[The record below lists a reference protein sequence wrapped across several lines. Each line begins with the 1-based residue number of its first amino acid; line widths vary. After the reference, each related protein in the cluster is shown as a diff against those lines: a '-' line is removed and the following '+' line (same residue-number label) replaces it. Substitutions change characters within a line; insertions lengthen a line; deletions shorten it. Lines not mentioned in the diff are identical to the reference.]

1 MLTIRLQRV
10 GRTNQ
15 AVFRIV
21 LAEKHRSATKKVVE
35 VLGHYDPRTKEFGIK
50 DPERLKYWVA
60 QHVELSPT
68 AHNLLVTKGLVEG
81 KKVKAWRP
89 KPKPAEASAE
99 AGVSK
104 SRTAETRRCRG
115 QSAGSESRSR
125 SRRAGRGSAQRRA
138 ESGPFDKLR
147 EIIVPERSRRTTLT
161 FGPRTASVNA
171 VLFIPP
177 THEARRTSC
186 QNWSRISGL
195 SRSVLSLSKGY
206 YRDFSFI
213 SNT

>member
-99 AGVSK
+99 AGVK
-104 SRTAETRRCRG
+104 AKEEVKAETKPVG
-115 QSAGSESRSR
+115 
-125 SRRAGRGSAQRRA
+125 A
-138 ESGPFDKLR
+138 EAKA
-147 EIIVPERSRRTTLT
+147 PEAKAE
-161 FGPRTASVNA
+161 PAPK
-171 VLFIPP
+171 I
-177 THEARRTSC
+177 
-186 QNWSRISGL
+186 
-195 SRSVLSLSKGY
+195 
-206 YRDFSFI
+206 
-213 SNT
+213 

>member
-99 AGVSK
+99 AGVKAREEVKVEQPKPAS
-104 SRTAETRRCRG
+104 AEAKAPEAKAEAAPVAEAPKEAPKAKETP
-115 QSAGSESRSR
+115 QEANPSTGS
-125 SRRAGRGSAQRRA
+125 G
-138 ESGPFDKLR
+138 K
-147 EIIVPERSRRTTLT
+147 
-161 FGPRTASVNA
+161 
-171 VLFIPP
+171 
-177 THEARRTSC
+177 
-186 QNWSRISGL
+186 
-195 SRSVLSLSKGY
+195 
-206 YRDFSFI
+206 
-213 SNT
+213 